1 MHSKSILS
9 SRRTSRSFIEF
20 TGVDGRRPLPISC
33 ETSVSSFG
41 RLFQSVLGVRKDKR
55 NINWSIY
62 SVVLQMPEEMDEKV
76 VTDRKIEVGHRIL
89 SEEQY
94 GTIRFVGLVPPTQ
107 GECARIS
114 VFVMWFYLT
123 IYLIYSP
130 NC

>member
-1 MHSKSILS
+1 MQSAVRLRFYFWSLIS
-9 SRRTSRSFIEF
+9 VRSRT
-20 TGVDGRRPLPISC
+20 
-33 ETSVSSFG
+33 
-41 RLFQSVLGVRKDKR
+41 RKDKR